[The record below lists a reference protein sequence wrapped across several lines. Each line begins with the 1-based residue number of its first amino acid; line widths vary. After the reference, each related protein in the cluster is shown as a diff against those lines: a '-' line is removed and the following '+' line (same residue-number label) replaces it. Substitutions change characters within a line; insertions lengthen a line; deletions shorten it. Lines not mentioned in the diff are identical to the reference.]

1 MEEQLYQNLIKR
13 YTKAKNYAIVRM
25 SNDGIKQI
33 TKKVSLLFI
42 EFFTLDRLLISDIE
56 KYLKGLKNLIL
67 ENINLIETSGF
78 IAIQTKDI
86 RIDGYVEPLAKR
98 IASVLEQLDKIRL
111 KEIIILTTDKDMN
124 NENLKE
130 TKQCLEIT
138 HQYLLIYQKE

>member
-67 ENINLIETSGF
+67 ENINLIE
-78 IAIQTKDI
+78 I
-86 RIDGYVEPLAKR
+86 R
-98 IASVLEQLDKIRL
+98 VLLRFKL
-111 KEIIILTTDKDMN
+111 KT
-124 NENLKE
+124 
-130 TKQCLEIT
+130 
-138 HQYLLIYQKE
+138 